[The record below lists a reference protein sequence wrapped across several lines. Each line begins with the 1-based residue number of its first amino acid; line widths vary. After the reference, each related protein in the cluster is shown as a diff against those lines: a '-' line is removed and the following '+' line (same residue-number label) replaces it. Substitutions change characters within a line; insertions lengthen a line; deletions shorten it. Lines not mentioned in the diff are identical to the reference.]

1 MKPLRKKKKIK
12 VANPPK
18 NKLVKPVELP
28 AHIISHS
35 KATMGRQEEQAASK
49 VVHSGYVGSGT
60 EIAKFEYEFCKFLG
74 LAEGQAVL
82 LSSGTAARYLALWA
96 LSAENKEVIFPAYSS
111 GLRNAVA
118 LAKAKAVLIDS
129 SEGPNI
135 DLVATAK
142 SNATIALIPHMFGL
156 PVDLAKL
163 LELRAGRELKIIED
177 CSQALGAKICTKL
190 STKNSANKSLE
201 NVGLVGDIS
210 VYSFSTDKVISTG
223 GQGGML
229 VSKHTDLIEKVRNYR
244 DHNCQASFNFNITD
258 MQAAIGRVQL
268 EKLTKLMARRED
280 IFDAYKEAGFDI
292 FDNCDANAL
301 PVRQGAI
308 LQSKIAAA
316 VIEHLKQAC
325 VEAIVPVDKVESELA
340 STLPQATKLSLS
352 TVSLPIYPHL
362 SNDEVR
368 EIIEQVRDALEA

>member
-74 LAEGQAVL
+74 LAEGHAVL

-96 LSAENKEVIFPAYSS
+96 LSAENKEVIIPAYSS

-118 LAKAKAVLIDS
+118 LAKAKAVLMDS
-129 SEGPNI
+129 SDGPNI
-135 DLVATAK
+135 DLAAAAQ

-177 CSQALGAKICTKL
+177 CSQALGAKIY
-190 STKNSANKSLE
+190 TKNGANKSLE
-201 NVGLVGDIS
+201 NVGLIGDIA

-244 DHNCQASFNFNITD
+244 DHNCEASFNFNITD

-292 FDNCDANAL
+292 FDNRDANAL

-325 VEAIVPVDKVESELA
+325 VEAIVPVDKVESDLA

>member
-12 VANPPK
+12 QAKPQQKKQVR
-18 NKLVKPVELP
+18 PVELP
-28 AHIISHS
+28 AHIIAHC

-74 LAEGQAVL
+74 LEEGHAVA
-82 LSSGTAARYLALWA
+82 LSNGTAARYLALWA
-96 LSAENKEVIFPAYSS
+96 LAAEGKEVIIPAYSS

-129 SEGPNI
+129 TEDGPGI
-135 DLVATAK
+135 DINLAAK
-142 SNATIALIPHMFGL
+142 SSATIALIPHMFGL

-163 LELRAGRELKIIED
+163 IELRAGKELKLIED
-177 CSQALGAKICTKL
+177 CSQALGATVGTGKDQK
-190 STKNSANKSLE
+190 
-201 NVGLVGDIS
+201 NVGLVGDIA
-210 VYSFSTDKVISTG
+210 VYSFSTDKIISTG

-229 VSKHTDLIEKVRNYR
+229 VSKHAQVIEKVRSYR
-244 DHNCQASFNFNITD
+244 DQQEPETAWFNFNITD
-258 MQAAIGRVQL
+258 MQAAMCRVQL
-268 EKLTKLMARRED
+268 EKLSKLMARRED

-292 FDNCDANAL
+292 FDNQSENA

-308 LQSKIAAA
+308 LKSEEASDLIDY
-316 VIEHLKQAC
+316 LKQAC
-325 VEAIVPVDKVESELA
+325 IEAIVPVDKIEGEA
-340 STLPQATKLSLS
+340 AKAAPHATKLSLS

-368 EIIEQVRDALEA
+368 EIIEQVQDALEAEED